1 LRSNAAI
8 RVSKE
13 AVINGGLILASLV
26 EELISILEE
35 EEQIYRKVLECGKQ
49 KRQILIDA
57 DVPALEK
64 LTNIEQL
71 ASDELLSCSN
81 RQSQSLR
88 DMATVLGKTDG
99 QMTVTRLIDSLAGQP
114 DIQRRLREAKD
125 HLMET
130 ANEMQEINKQNEA
143 LLKQAME
150 LTEFDLT
157 LFRSMRQAPETANY
171 DKNAYN
177 TRSLLGTSGFDAK
190 Q

>member
-1 LRSNAAI
+1 
-8 RVSKE
+8 V
-13 AVINGGLILASLV
+13 ASLV
-26 EELISILEE
+26 EELVSILEE
-35 EEQIYRKVLECGKQ
+35 EEKIYRKVLEYGEQ

-64 LTNIEQL
+64 LTELEQL
-71 ASDELLSCSN
+71 ASDELLGCSS
-81 RQSQSLR
+81 RQAQSLK
-88 DMATVLGKTDG
+88 DIATVLGKTEE
-99 QMTVTRLIDSLAGQP
+99 QMTVTRLIEYLAGQP
-114 DIQRRLREAKD
+114 DIQKKLQDARDQLLDTAKK
-125 HLMET
+125 
-130 ANEMQEINKQNEA
+130 MQEINQQNEV

-177 TRSLLGTSGFDAK
+177 TGSLLGGGGFDAK